1 MFDDL
6 LDVFDRDRPNRD
18 RNAHSQ
24 RGVRGFLARLT
35 GDDEHEER
43 YVRPPRHDDH
53 DDDDDASMGRSSRRR
68 RRDSFDLDD

>member
-35 GDDEHEER
+35 GDDEPLEWYAR
-43 YVRPPRHDDH
+43 RRRDDDH
-53 DDDDDASMGRSSRRR
+53 DDDDASMGRSSRRR
-68 RRDSFDLDD
+68 RRDGFDLDD